1 MSHPEKCTYRF
12 SARIILALAVLTLG
26 LGANMSTAQQTN
38 ETLPV
43 VVTASV
49 PFYPPA
55 ARVAHI
61 EGTVRLRIATDG
73 KTVSAITVQSG
84 PPMLAT
90 AAEENVKTWQFK
102 EHKSSTFDAT
112 FQYRLLSESECD
124 MDNGVVTLHLPINVE
139 VTAKGWETC
148 DPSVEGKPRAAA
160 KH

>member
-1 MSHPEKCTYRF
+1 MSHPQKRTCRF
-12 SARIILALAVLTLG
+12 SAQTIVALAVLTLG
-26 LGANMSTAQQTN
+26 LGASMSTAQQSS
-38 ETLPV
+38 ESLPV

-73 KTVSAITVQSG
+73 KMVSAITVQSG

-90 AAEENVKTWQFK
+90 AAEENVRTWHFK

-112 FQYRLLSESECD
+112 FQYKLLSESECD
-124 MDNGVVTLHLPINVE
+124 MDNGLVTLHLPTDVQ
-139 VTAKGWETC
+139 VTAKAWQTC
-148 DPSVEGKPRAAA
+148 DPAVESGLKRTPKP
-160 KH
+160 

>member
-1 MSHPEKCTYRF
+1 MSHPQKRTYRF

-26 LGANMSTAQQTN
+26 LGANMSTAQQPN

-49 PFYPPA
+49 PFFPPA

-90 AAEENVKTWQFK
+90 AAEENVRTWQFK

-112 FQYRLLSESECD
+112 FQYKLLSESECD
-124 MDNGVVTLHLPINVE
+124 MDNGLVTLHLPTDVQ
-139 VTAKGWETC
+139 VTAKGWQTC
-148 DPSVEGKPRAAA
+148 DPAVESGLKRTAKP
-160 KH
+160 